1 VKPEVVIR
9 TSLSDAS
16 LEAELDRAW
25 AEVRAELGRRGEE
38 LPEGRSELFTLEPRE
53 MGSGPVVEFLL
64 KVAEASVP
72 GIVSGLVVAATTGA
86 LKRVPWAAVLE
97 ALKRVRWR
105 EGRDRFDF
113 DETQKPE

>member
-25 AEVRAELGRRGEE
+25 A
-38 LPEGRSELFTLEPRE
+38 EGRSELFTLEPRE